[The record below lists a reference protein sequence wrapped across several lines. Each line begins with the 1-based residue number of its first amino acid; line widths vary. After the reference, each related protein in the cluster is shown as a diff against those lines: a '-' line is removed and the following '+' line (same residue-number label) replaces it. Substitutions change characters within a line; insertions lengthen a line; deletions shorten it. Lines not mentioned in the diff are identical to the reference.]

1 MANSSPLQDNMDN
14 LEPSAIHAE
23 LLQSVLD
30 EEPSTPW
37 IQAESAD
44 EYANRLEAAGEALEL
59 SDEAAAKGWQAL
71 SAQLNQMWEA
81 STEMAAETS
90 VIAQLQQKFAERL
103 PNRFLQLIADKAQQ
117 VVGSGQPMM
126 DQLISCVRSELSNLG
141 TDDLRVV
148 ARPMAFAMRG
158 SSVEESVD
166 MAINSTRIAEWDA
179 LAPIE
184 QARLSLAAARYAIAQ
199 INES

>member
-1 MANSSPLQDNMDN
+1 M
-14 LEPSAIHAE
+14 HAE

-30 EEPSTPW
+30 EEPSAPW
-37 IQAESAD
+37 IQSESAD

-71 SAQLNQMWEA
+71 SAQLGQMWEA
-81 STEMAAETS
+81 GAEMGAQTG
-90 VIAQLQQKFAERL
+90 VMAQLQQKFAERL
-103 PNRFLQLIADKAQQ
+103 PRHFLQLIAEKAQQ
-117 VVGSGQPMM
+117 VAGSGQPMV
-126 DQLISCVRSELSNLG
+126 DQLISCVRSELSNLDTG
-141 TDDLRVV
+141 DLRVV

-158 SSVEESVD
+158 NSVEDSVD
-166 MAINSTRIAEWDA
+166 MAVNSTRIAEWDA

>member
-81 STEMAAETS
+81 STEMAAGTS